1 MSTVGIVCEYNPLHN
16 GHLYHLNRAK
26 EIAGDGVVI
35 SILTGYFSMRGD
47 ISVINKLDKVK
58 SAINHG
64 VDITIE
70 LPYLLGTQN
79 ADIFAYNAVY
89 LLNKMGVN
97 EIVAGSECN
106 DISIIKKALEIEENP
121 DFINEMRNNLSQG
134 LSYRK
139 SYSLALEKY
148 HIELSSNDL
157 LNVKYLS
164 AINKIDSNI
173 KLTLIQRINNNYND
187 KILNDSNIQS
197 ATAIRKT
204 KHIEKYVPSDINEI
218 YAGKGFY
225 DINSFTNILK
235 HLIITENLSNIFQAN
250 EGIENLFTTRFNNID
265 EIIDSLSNKRY
276 TKTRIRRFI
285 TYVLTNTTK
294 DEIIKINALLPR
306 VTGFNE
312 KGREYLNKN
321 KKDITYFTR
330 ITDEINNIYK
340 KELVIARI
348 FSNTFEEDFIKME
361 QSLPYY
367 ERRSINI
374 NWLSAKKCLF

>member
-1 MSTVGIVCEYNPLHN
+1 MSTIGIVCEYNPLHN
-16 GHLYHLNRAK
+16 GHLYHLNKAK
-26 EIAGDGVVI
+26 EIAGDGIVI

-89 LLNKMGVN
+89 LLNEMGIE

-106 DISIIKKALEIEENP
+106 DISTIKKALEIEENP
-121 DFINEMRNNLSQG
+121 DFITEMKNNLSQG

-139 SYSLALEKY
+139 SYSLALEKH

-164 AINKIDSNI
+164 AINKINPHI

-187 KILNDSNIQS
+187 EILNDSNIQS
-197 ATAIRKT
+197 ATAIRKS
-204 KHIEKYVPSDINEI
+204 KHIENYVPNDINEI
-218 YAGKGFY
+218 YVEKGFY
-225 DINSFTNILK
+225 DVNHFTNILK

-250 EGIENLFTTRFNNID
+250 EGVENLFTPSFNNID
-265 EIIDSLSNKRY
+265 ELIDSLSNKRY

-285 TYVLTNTTK
+285 SYILTNTTK
-294 DEIIKINALLPR
+294 NEIINVNNLLPR

-312 KGREYLNKN
+312 KGREYLNKK

-330 ITDEINNIYK
+330 ITDEINNIYN

-361 QSLPYY
+361 QALPYY
-367 ERRSINI
+367 
-374 NWLSAKKCLF
+374 KKNNNR

>member
-1 MSTVGIVCEYNPLHN
+1 MNVVGIICEYNPLHN
-16 GHLYHLNRAK
+16 GHLHHLNKAK
-26 EIAGDGVVI
+26 EIAGDGIVI

-47 ISVINKLDKVK
+47 ISVLSKLDKVK

-79 ADIFAYNAVY
+79 ADIFAYNSVY

-106 DISIIKKALEIEENP
+106 DIQTIKKALEIEENQ
-121 DFINEMRNNLSQG
+121 DFINEIKYNLSLG

-139 SYSLALEKY
+139 SYSIALEK
-148 HIELSSNDL
+148 HNINLSSNDL

-164 AINKIDSNI
+164 AIRKINPNI
-173 KLTLIQRINNNYND
+173 KLTLIKRINNNYSDEN
-187 KILNDSNIQS
+187 LNDSNIQS

-204 KHIEKYVPSDINEI
+204 INIENYVPADINNI
-218 YAGKGFY
+218 YLEKGFY
-225 DINSFTNILK
+225 NLNNCSSILK
-235 HLIITENLSNIFQAN
+235 HLIITKDLKEIFQAT
-250 EGIENLFTTRFNNID
+250 EGIENLFTPIFKDID
-265 EIIDSLSNKRY
+265 ELIDTLTNKRY

-285 TYVLTNTTK
+285 TYILTNTTK
-294 DEIIKINALLPR
+294 NENFNILDSIPR
-306 VTGFNE
+306 VTGFNG

-330 ITDEINNIYK
+330 ITNKINNIYT
-340 KELVIARI
+340 KELIIAQM
-348 FSNTFEEDFIKME
+348 FSNLFNEDFIKME
-361 QSLPYY
+361 QSLPY
-367 ERRSINI
+367 I
-374 NWLSAKKCLF
+374 KKK

>member
-374 NWLSAKKCLF
+374 N